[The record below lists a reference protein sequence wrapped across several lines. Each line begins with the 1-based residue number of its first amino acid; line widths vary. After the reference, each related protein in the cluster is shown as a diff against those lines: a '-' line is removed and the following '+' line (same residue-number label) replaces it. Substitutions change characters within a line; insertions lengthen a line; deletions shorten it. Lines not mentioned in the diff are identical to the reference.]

1 MHRLPSGQ
9 PLMSANL
16 TNAGDRNAPLVSP
29 PSAQVASDE
38 RPDLASPLGSATVAT
53 DDRTRSMT
61 ASRPALRGKAQ
72 LLGTIRAPPIE
83 VPLSTVA
90 VGVLRDN

>member
-9 PLMSANL
+9 PPMSANL
-16 TNAGDRNAPLVSP
+16 TNAGDRNAPLLSP
-29 PSAQVASDE
+29 A
-38 RPDLASPLGSATVAT
+38 
-53 DDRTRSMT
+53 
-61 ASRPALRGKAQ
+61 
-72 LLGTIRAPPIE
+72 IE